1 MTVEEAPR
9 SDHHVRSLARGL
21 SVIRAFG
28 PDRPEQTL
36 SEVARRTGLS
46 RSGARRFLL
55 TLVDLGYVRSDGKV
69 FTLTPKVLDL
79 GYSYLSSL
87 TLPAIA
93 EPHLEQLVREVRES
107 SSMAVL
113 DGGEVVYVARVP
125 TSRIMSVDIKVGTRF
140 AAYATSMGR
149 ALLAHVEPAAL
160 GGYLAGLQIRRF
172 TDRTVRSADELAE
185 RLEEVR
191 RLGYAM
197 VAEELEEGLISLAVP
212 VRGRDGRVLA
222 AVNVS
227 SLVTRVPAEKVED
240 LLLPALRRCVD
251 GIEADLRS
259 G

>member
-1 MTVEEAPR
+1 MTVEEVPR

-36 SEVARRTGLS
+36 SEVARQTGLS

-55 TLVDLGYVRSDGKV
+55 TLVDLGYVRTDGKA
-69 FTLTPKVLDL
+69 FSLTPRVLDL

-93 EPHLEQLVREVRES
+93 EPHLELLVREVRES

-149 ALLAHVEPAAL
+149 ALLAHVDPAELAA
-160 GGYLAGLQIRRF
+160 YLSDLRITRF
-172 TDRTVRSADELAE
+172 TDRTVRSADELVE

-191 RLGYAM
+191 RLGYA
-197 VAEELEEGLISLAVP
+197 VVDEELEEGLISLAVP
-212 VRGRDGRVLA
+212 VRGRDGTVVA

-227 SLVTRVPAEKVED
+227 SLVTRVPPGRVRD
-240 LLLPALRRCVD
+240 LLLPSLLRCVA

-259 G
+259 A

>member
-9 SDHHVRSLARGL
+9 ADYHVRSLARGL

-36 SEVARRTGLS
+36 SEVARQTGLS

-55 TLVDLGYVRSDGKV
+55 TLVDLGYVRTDGKV
-69 FTLTPKVLDL
+69 FSLSPRVLDL

-149 ALLAHVEPAAL
+149 ALLAHAAPAAL
-160 GGYLAGLQIRRF
+160 EGYLAGLQITRF
-172 TDRTVRSADELAE
+172 TDRTVGSARALAE

-191 RLGYAM
+191 RLGYAV

-212 VRGRDGRVLA
+212 VRGRDGTVVA

-240 LLLPALRRCVD
+240 LLLPALRRCVA

-259 G
+259 A